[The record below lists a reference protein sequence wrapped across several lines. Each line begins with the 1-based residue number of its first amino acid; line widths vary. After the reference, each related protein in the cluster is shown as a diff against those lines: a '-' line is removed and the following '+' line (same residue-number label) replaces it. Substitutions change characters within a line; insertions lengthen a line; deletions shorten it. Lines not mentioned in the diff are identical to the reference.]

1 MAHSCAGASAT
12 CGMKRIVPLLRE
24 LERQG
29 EEGLQSNAP
38 ELFTQVMTEFDLIRT
53 TLAPYIT
60 PSVTP
65 QS

>member
-1 MAHSCAGASAT
+1 
-12 CGMKRIVPLLRE
+12 MKRIVPLLRE

-29 EEGLQSNAP
+29 EEGQLRNAP
-38 ELFTQVMTEFDLIRT
+38 ELFTQVMAEFDLIRT
-53 TLAPYIT
+53 TLTPYIA